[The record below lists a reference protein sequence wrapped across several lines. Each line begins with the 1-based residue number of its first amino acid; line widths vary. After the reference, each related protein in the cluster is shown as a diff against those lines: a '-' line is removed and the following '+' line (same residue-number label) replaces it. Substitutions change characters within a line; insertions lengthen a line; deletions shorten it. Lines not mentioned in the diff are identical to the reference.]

1 MTNVVA
7 IHQPN
12 FFPWLGYFDKIAR
25 ADAFIFLDDVQYQ
38 KTGGMWSNRVKLFIG
53 GAARWMT
60 APIDRAYHGVR
71 TINQMHFLPADP
83 WREKM
88 RKTLE
93 TNYRK
98 HPHFYDSMQ
107 IIEPLINHEEN
118 NIAAYN
124 IHAVT
129 TLMQHLEMDVSKLH
143 RSSILQV
150 AGQSNE
156 RLCALTRAVGGSSYM
171 CGGGADGYQDDA
183 AFAAAGI
190 GLIYQDFLH
199 PVYSQSGAK
208 EFVSGLSII
217 DALMNIGVVGVRSG
231 LKARGYL

>member
-1 MTNVVA
+1 MKIIA

-88 RKTLE
+88 LKTLE
-93 TNYRK
+93 TYYRK
-98 HPHFYDSMQ
+98 HPHFHDSMQ
-107 IIEPLINHEEN
+107 IVGPLINHEEN

-129 TLMQHLEMDVSKLH
+129 TLMQHLGMDVSKL
-143 RSSILQV
+143 RCSSTMSV
-150 AGQSNE
+150 AGHSNE
-156 RLCALTRAVGGSSYM
+156 LLCGLTQAVGGSSYM
-171 CGGGADGYQDDA
+171 CGGGADGYQDEA
-183 AFAAAGI
+183 VFLQAGI
-190 GLIYQDFLH
+190 NLIRQGFVAPAYPQIN
-199 PVYSQSGAK
+199 QSEG
-208 EFVSGLSII
+208 FVPGLSII
-217 DALMNIGVVGVRSG
+217 DALMNLGASGVRQLIGVSN
-231 LKARGYL
+231 A